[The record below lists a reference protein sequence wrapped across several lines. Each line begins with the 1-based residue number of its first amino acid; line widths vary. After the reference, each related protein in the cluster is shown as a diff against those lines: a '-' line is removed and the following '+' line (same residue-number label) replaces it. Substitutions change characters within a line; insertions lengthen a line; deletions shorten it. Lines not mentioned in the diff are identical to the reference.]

1 MPRRLFALT
10 SFTGFAVALA
20 LVPDRPA
27 AGCAVAPGL
36 NGSVGVADEVAVLIY
51 DEATQTEHFIRKATF
66 QTTSADF
73 GFLVPTPTVPELIEA
88 SPDAFAALAKM
99 TEPKVEVRRIET
111 TNFGC
116 VNGMPGASTKSDG
129 AAQTT
134 SPTPSGVK
142 VAQQVKVAGYEAV
155 SLKADDPKELTD
167 WLGKN
172 GYVSRP
178 SLVDWFEWYTKNKWV
193 ITAFKLGEEAQ
204 AEGNG
209 KYRVNNRLV
218 RMSFR
223 TDRPFYPY
231 REPADAAAQ
240 AGLTTDRLLRVYL
253 LASAKSR
260 GKIGTDPGW
269 TDWPART
276 VWAGLAEAATVD
288 RVGVATKLPHLSN
301 DHPWLLTEF
310 EDRSFP
316 RPATGDLYFGPDPDP
331 SPVERPKRIEY
342 VYVDVTN
349 QRLAAVGLLAGLLP
363 IAAVA
368 GVIVVLRLRRKS

>member
-1 MPRRLFALT
+1 MSRRLFALT
-10 SFTGFAVALA
+10 SFTGLAVVLA

-51 DEATQTEHFIRKATF
+51 DEATKTEHFIRKATF

-73 GFLVPTPTVPELIEA
+73 GFLVPTPTVPELVE
-88 SPDAFAALAKM
+88 SGPDAYTALAKM

-116 VNGMPGASTKSDG
+116 GGLMPGASPKSDG
-129 AAQTT
+129 ATKAA
-134 SPTPSGVK
+134 SPPPSGVQ

-178 SLVDWFEWYTKNKWV
+178 SLVDWFDWYTKNKWV
-193 ITAFKLGEEAQ
+193 ITAFKLGEGAQ

-209 KYRVNNRLV
+209 KYRVDNRLV

-240 AGLTTDRLLRVYL
+240 AGLTADRLLRVYL
-253 LASAKSR
+253 LASEKSEGRIGPGR
-260 GKIGTDPGW
+260 GADLWPGK
-269 TDWPART
+269 T
-276 VWAGLAEAATVD
+276 VWAGVAEPATVARVGAATKITGLQTD
-288 RVGVATKLPHLSN
+288 RLWV
-301 DHPWLLTEF
+301 LTEF

-316 RPATGDLYFGPDPDP
+316 RPATDDVYFRPAEDT

-342 VYVDVTN
+342 VFVDVTN

-368 GVIVVLRLRRKS
+368 GVVIVLRLRRKS